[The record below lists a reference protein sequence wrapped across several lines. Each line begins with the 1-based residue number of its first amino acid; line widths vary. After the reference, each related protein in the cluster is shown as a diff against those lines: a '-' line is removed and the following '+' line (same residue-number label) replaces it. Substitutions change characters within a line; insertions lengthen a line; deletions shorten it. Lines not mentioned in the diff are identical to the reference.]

1 MFKKRLS
8 KLFGLIG
15 WQVGKFLSC
24 GLGITCCQ
32 AFVNHNKNHLI
43 PFRAGFFFIILVLIA
58 LIIPKHTVRY
68 AVFAGYNADKT
79 IHPYVITYLKGLNEV
94 TDGVVYIAD
103 SELLPEEKK
112 KLEGLVLYTEHKPH
126 GEYDWGS
133 YKRGFNWLKSNGYL
147 KKADEII
154 LANDSCYAP
163 MNSFMPMFKV
173 MSKRKNL
180 DFWGDS
186 QNTMFSPHLQSYFLV
201 FRKRVITSK
210 NFAIFI
216 NHIKHYDD
224 HREYILQYETKL
236 TQYLASFGYKWDSY
250 IPYQQLANFEY
261 TDKNSY
267 PLTLIR
273 DYSHQFLKRRTFTTL
288 LDIRE
293 NRQELLRYIYKH
305 YPERYAEIIQEI
317 SPYYIPKDLKD

>member
-1 MFKKRLS
+1 MNSTRRKVF
-8 KLFGLIG
+8 I
-15 WQVGKFLSC
+15 
-24 GLGITCCQ
+24 
-32 AFVNHNKNHLI
+32 NHIKNHLI
-43 PFRAGFFFIILVLIA
+43 SFRAGLFFVILVVIA

-79 IHPYVITYLKGLNEV
+79 IHPYVISYLKGLNEV

-103 SELLPEEKK
+103 SELLPEEEE
-112 KLEGLVLYTEHKPH
+112 KLKGLVIYTEHRNH

-133 YKRGFNWLKSNGYL
+133 YKRGFNWLKEKGYL
-147 KKADEII
+147 KRADEII
-154 LANDSCYAP
+154 FANDSCYAP
-163 MNSFMPMFKV
+163 MTSFKPMFKE
-173 MSKRKNL
+173 MAQRKEL

-186 QNTMFSPHLQSYFLV
+186 QNTMFTPHLQSYFLV
-201 FRKRVITSK
+201 FRKRVLNSK

-216 NHIKHYDD
+216 NHIKHFDD

-236 TQYLASFGYKWDSY
+236 TQYLASLGYKWDSY
-250 IPYQQLANFEY
+250 LPYKQLARFEY

-273 DYSHQFLKRRTFTTL
+273 DYHHQFLKRRTFTTL

-293 NRQELLRYIYKH
+293 DRQEVLRYIYQH
-305 YPERYAEIIQEI
+305 YRERYDDIVQEI